1 MLATIANVLFII
13 VLVLYLSKIWNEAK
27 AKRDIHDALRAVNGS
42 QINKKKS
49 SVFPFLF
56 K

>member
-1 MLATIANVLFII
+1 MLATIVNILFII

-27 AKRDIHDALRAVNGS
+27 AKRDAHDSLRAGVNT
-42 QINKKKS
+42 NKKKS

>member
-1 MLATIANVLFII
+1 MLVTIVNILFII
-13 VLVLYLSKIWNEAK
+13 VLVLYLSKRWNEAK
-27 AKRDIHDALRAVNGS
+27 VKRDLHDSLNMGNGI
-42 QINKKKS
+42 QMNKKKS

>member
-1 MLATIANVLFII
+1 MLATIANILFII

-27 AKRDIHDALRAVNGS
+27 AKRDAHDSLRAGLKANE
-42 QINKKKS
+42 KKS

>member
-1 MLATIANVLFII
+1 MLATIVNILFII

-27 AKRDIHDALRAVNGS
+27 AKRDAHDSLRATGVNA
-42 QINKKKS
+42 NEKKS
-49 SVFPFLF
+49 SIFPFLF

>member
-1 MLATIANVLFII
+1 MLATIVNILFII

-27 AKRDIHDALRAVNGS
+27 VKRDAHDSLMAGLKAS
-42 QINKKKS
+42 EKKS
-49 SVFPFLF
+49 SIFRFLF